1 VLIDWFTVIAQA
13 VNFLIL
19 VWLLKRFF
27 YQPILKALDARERRI
42 AAELADADAKKLEAE
57 KERSEF
63 QQKNDEFDQQRATLL
78 DKALDEARAERQRLI
93 AAARNDADNLRTRR
107 EEALKTE
114 YQSLSEVL
122 TRRTCKEVFAIA
134 RKVLAD
140 LANTTLEAH
149 MAEAFIRRMRELNPD
164 EKAQLVSAFQTSTPV
179 LTGATAM
186 AAAAAAPAGV
196 VVRSAFDLPA
206 AQQNALE
213 AVVRESLGAETPVRF
228 ETEPDLVSGIELV
241 ASGHKVAWSIA
252 GYLASLEKE
261 VDKLLKNQAES
272 ESEPESTA
280 EPESKP
286 EPEMGDNANEKRK
299 RYEKIA
305 ALKPRN

>member
-42 AAELADADAKKLEAE
+42 AAELADADAKKREAE
-57 KERSEF
+57 LERSEF
-63 QQKNDEFDQQRATLL
+63 RQKNDEFDQQRATFL
-78 DKALDEARAERQRLI
+78 DKALDEARAERKRLI
-93 AAARNDADNLRTRR
+93 AAARNDADTLRTRR

-114 YQSLSEVL
+114 YQSLSEAL
-122 TRRTCKEVFAIA
+122 TRRTCAEVFAIS

-149 MAEAFIRRMRELNPD
+149 MAEAFIRRMHELNPD
-164 EKAQLVSAFQTSTPV
+164 EKAQLASAFKTSIPV
-179 LTGATAM
+179 STGTAAM
-186 AAAAAAPAGV
+186 AGAAAAGV

-206 AQQNALE
+206 AQQNSLV
-213 AVVRESLGAETPVRF
+213 AVVRENLGTETSVRF

-241 ASGHKVAWSIA
+241 ASGYKVAWSIA

-261 VDKLLKNQAES
+261 MDKLLLKNPAES
-272 ESEPESTA
+272 ESAT

-286 EPEMGDNANEKRK
+286 DPEGEDNTDQKRK
-299 RYEKIA
+299 RYEKVA
-305 ALKPRN
+305 VLKPRN

>member
-1 VLIDWFTVIAQA
+1 MLIDWFTVIAQA

-42 AAELADADAKKLEAE
+42 AAELADADAKKREAE
-57 KERSEF
+57 LERSEF
-63 QQKNDEFDQQRATLL
+63 RQKNDEFDQQRATYL
-78 DKALDEARAERQRLI
+78 DKALDEARAERKRLI

-114 YQSLSEVL
+114 YQSLSEAL
-122 TRRTCKEVFAIA
+122 TRRTCAEVFAIS

-149 MAEAFIRRMRELNPD
+149 MAEAFIRRMHELNPD
-164 EKAQLVSAFQTSTPV
+164 EMAQLASAFKASTPG
-179 LTGATAM
+179 LTGA
-186 AAAAAAPAGV
+186 AAVGGVAPAGV

-206 AQQNALE
+206 AQQNSLV
-213 AVVRESLGAETPVRF
+213 AVIRESLGRETSVRF

-241 ASGHKVAWSIA
+241 ASGYKVAWSIA

-261 VDKLLKNQAES
+261 MGKLLLKNPA
-272 ESEPESTA
+272 ESEPESAT
-280 EPESKP
+280 EPESKS
-286 EPEMGDNANEKRK
+286 EPEGEDNTDQKKK
-299 RYEKIA
+299 RYEKVA
-305 ALKPRN
+305 VLKPRN